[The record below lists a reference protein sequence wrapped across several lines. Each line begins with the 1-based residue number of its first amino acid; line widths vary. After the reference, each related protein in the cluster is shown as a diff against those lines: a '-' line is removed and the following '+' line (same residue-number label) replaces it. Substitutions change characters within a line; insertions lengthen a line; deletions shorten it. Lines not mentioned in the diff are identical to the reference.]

1 MEKYLLLI
9 IVLLTGTF
17 GQLILKSEANRLIPF
32 LPEMNSLGSFLS
44 AALIFLKSYKILLV
58 LFLYGLGFLT
68 WIFILTKFELSYV
81 FPLMAVI
88 YGLVLFFSWLIF
100 KENISALRIIGTL
113 IIILGIILVA
123 KSR

>member
-17 GQLILKSEANRLIPF
+17 GQIILKSEANRLIPF